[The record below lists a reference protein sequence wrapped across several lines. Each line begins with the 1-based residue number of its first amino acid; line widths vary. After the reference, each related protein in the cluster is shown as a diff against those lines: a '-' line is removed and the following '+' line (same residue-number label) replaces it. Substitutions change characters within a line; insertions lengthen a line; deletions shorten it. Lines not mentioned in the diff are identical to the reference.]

1 MNLGRTEDGPA
12 AARRPGAAL
21 AALAAAQ
28 FTVMLATSIVN
39 VALPQIRDGAGLSD
53 EGVTW
58 VVNAYSLAFGALLLP
73 GGRAGDLLG
82 RRRVLVAGLGLFAG
96 ASLAAG
102 LASSPGLLIAAR
114 TAQGLGAAAIAP
126 AALALTVDLFPP
138 GPARGR
144 ALGVWGAVSGA
155 GGAAGV
161 LLGGIL
167 TQAWGWPWIFHA
179 VALGTVLVLLA
190 VAALVPRGG
199 GRATGRFDVPG
210 TVTVT
215 LALTCLVWALTRARG
230 AGWTDPGVLGALLA
244 ALVLSAAFVVVERR
258 RPDALVPPRLF
269 ATGRVAGGNLL
280 MTLLGSVWIALFFF
294 LPLYQQQVL
303 GMSALATGAGQLPFA
318 AGNMLGALAAPRLA
332 RRAGGTVTLTAALL
346 CEAAG
351 LVWLSRIDSGGSY
364 AVDVLGPIVL
374 AGLGLGVAFVRLT
387 ALCVDGVP
395 GPDAGLAGGLV
406 NTTRQIGG
414 VIGLAALATLA
425 GSVTAQVSGHV
436 SAPEALTVGYRA
448 AFAVSAAVLAVTAL
462 LAPFLTRPSRRTGGA
477 DDAGAPAHAS
487 HPPRGSGATAPPR
500 RSQDPDRA
508 PAT

>member
-1 MNLGRTEDGPA
+1 MNLGRTKDGPTTTP
-12 AARRPGAAL
+12 RPGAAL

-53 EGVTW
+53 EGITW
-58 VVNAYSLAFGALLLP
+58 VVNAYSLAFGALLLA

-82 RRRVLVAGLGLFAG
+82 RRRVLVAGLALFVG

-102 LASSPGLLIAAR
+102 LASSPGVLIAAR

-126 AALALTVDLFPP
+126 AALALTIDLFPT

-161 LLGGIL
+161 ILGGIL

-179 VALGTVLVLLA
+179 VALGTALVLLA
-190 VAALVPRGG
+190 VVVLVPRGC
-199 GRATGRFDVPG
+199 GRGTGRFDLPG

-215 LALTCLVWALTRARG
+215 LALICLVWALTSARG
-230 AGWTDPGVLGALLA
+230 AGWTDAGVLGALFGA
-244 ALVLSAAFVVVERR
+244 VVLFAVFVVIERR
-258 RPDALVPPRLF
+258 GPHALVPPRLF
-269 ATGRVAGGNLL
+269 ATGRVAAGNLL
-280 MTLLGSVWIALFFF
+280 MALMGSVWIALFFF

-303 GMSALATGAGQLPFA
+303 GMSALATGVGQLPFA
-318 AGNMLGALAAPRLA
+318 AANMLGSVVAPQLS
-332 RRAGGTVTLTAALL
+332 RRVGITVTLTAALL
-346 CEAAG
+346 CEGVG
-351 LVWLSRIDSGGSY
+351 LLWLSRIEAGGSY

-374 AGLGLGVAFVRLT
+374 VGLGLSVAFVQLT
-387 ALCVDGVP
+387 ALAVDGVP
-395 GPDAGLAGGLV
+395 SGDAGLAGGLV

-414 VIGLAALATLA
+414 VIGLAGLATLA
-425 GSVTAQVSGHV
+425 GSVTAEVSGHA
-436 SAPEALTVGYRA
+436 SAPVALTSGYRA
-448 AFAVSAAVLAVTAL
+448 AFAVSAAILAVTAL
-462 LAPFLTRPSRRTGGA
+462 LTPLLTRPSRRTSTDGGA
-477 DDAGAPAHAS
+477 SGVGAPL
-487 HPPRGSGATAPPR
+487 PPLAPVVTAPSTR
-500 RSQDPDRA
+500 CQGTDRA